1 MKLVESCIHLVTL
14 KLRNLLKLC
23 ENIQYKITCVY
34 VFDDMLILLIQCA
47 VAEREALTVKV
58 SGVAFGNR
66 ALMLLKNDAEII
78 AK

>member
-1 MKLVESCIHLVTL
+1 MS
-14 KLRNLLKLC
+14 
-23 ENIQYKITCVY
+23 
-34 VFDDMLILLIQCA
+34 DDVLILLIQCA